1 MSGMRDSP
9 SDPSTGLT
17 AGQRP
22 EGKRGGHHRRQRTG
36 IRAPRQTS
44 RARRYVSPEGSA
56 KGRLGRRAQRR
67 VTEDQCRISHAVD
80 RSSFFGRPHPPF
92 PDGEN
97 RSPHLTPHPPRPPQ
111 GAPVG
116 GPVIGGVGLRPVQ
129 SSRDHLVEAV
139 HETLVTRAR
148 LHRTVPMVSTPDSHG
163 EQPRPV
169 GSVGAPY
176 TQALGEPGGPPGSA
190 RSPRSRFILRP
201 PSSTSTP
208 EIPGFRTS
216 VAFRYPAN
224 TNRNY
229 QVRPGT
235 LSSSRKEKSL
245 CQIRSCD
252 PPTRPVAY
260 GKGDEDWTVEH
271 RFRAV
276 AEVLDGV
283 AEPPGLGGEAEHG
296 LHHRQCDQFGG
307 GELRGDSHGR
317 TPWREMRRRLQQVVG
332 LHMECDCEGANSV
345 FTH

>member
-1 MSGMRDSP
+1 MDTIGDNGR
-9 SDPSTGLT
+9 
-17 AGQRP
+17 AY
-22 EGKRGGHHRRQRTG
+22 EHH
-36 IRAPRQTS
+36 
-44 RARRYVSPEGSA
+44 
-56 KGRLGRRAQRR
+56 GRRAGPGAMSRRKAQPRAAWGVAPSAASQRINA
-67 VTEDQCRISHAVD
+67 ESHTLSIVVASSVD
-80 RSSFFGRPHPPF
+80 RIHLSRTAKTGHHT
-92 PDGEN
+92 
-97 RSPHLTPHPPRPPQ
+97 SPPHPPRPPQ